1 MRSIM
6 SGAMKIN
13 VTITLLM
20 SLLVF
25 PVFLFADWAA
35 LETNE
40 GLGKYYYIEA
50 DATTFIHWST
60 DWASWSSASVYLD
73 MNGSTAYEYS
83 SSWAHDDGSNKHLN
97 TSNLSSS
104 NHSNWAAGVL
114 IDFYLKLNDGTK
126 ATYNDRLRII
136 DITTSTSGLAT
147 SIVDNPSGSQNLVM
161 SFKIDAGSG
170 ASEELDRLWVTNI
183 ASSNPAQEGDDI
195 TSDGGIYLYWE
206 TATGS
211 ESFAGTESSFNL
223 NGNSG
228 SATDETWGH
237 DAVTDGSGGIDI
249 PDAGL
254 RCYIVVQDLASGYTS
269 TNNVKFAILIDGISM
284 NNGLMRIDQSASGGS
299 DVSLPVILTS
309 FEASNKKG
317 AVELAWVTESE
328 IDNLGFLIERAV
340 GGSAFE
346 EIANFKFDEALRGQG
361 STTARTEYV
370 WADKQVVPG
379 IVYEYVLADVDI
391 NQKVVRHTDNK
402 VRIKAE
408 LNNEQV
414 GIAAGFKL
422 ANVAPNPFNP
432 STEIH
437 FAVNDDLANSPYSIV
452 ILDIT
457 GREVQKLS
465 GLATSGIN
473 VAQWNGHLSTG
484 NLATSGIYFARI
496 NVNNVSQV
504 VKMTLMR

>member
-1 MRSIM
+1 MRRLSVILLITSVAFSAIQSNM
-6 SGAMKIN
+6 YYRGDMNSFGSTALTFRDLGTDSWM
-13 VTITLLM
+13 VTIL
-20 SLLVF
+20 SDGDD
-25 PVFLFADWAA
+25 ADSQFKFDN
-35 LETNE
+35 ETGWVAVDWSRGASITKDSYTTWYSPNGGNGTFSE
-40 GLGKYYYIEA
+40 SNAKYYSYIIKDVASSTNSQGFIFETSGSPITISSVSDNSSGGA
-50 DATTFIHWST
+50 VNTNISVSITLSGSKSTEEKVYVRYTTDSWST
-60 DWASWSSASVYLD
+60 DNWSLATGSGTSYSA
-73 MNGSTAYEYS
+73 T
-83 SSWAHDDGSNKHLN
+83 
-97 TSNLSSS
+97 
-104 NHSNWAAGVL
+104 
-114 IDFYLKLNDGTK
+114 I
-126 ATYNDRLRII
+126 
-136 DITTSTSGLAT
+136 STSGSGTVLYYVLTTTLTSTGSGDLDNYPDLAT
-147 SIVDNPSGSQNLVM
+147 
-161 SFKIDAGSG
+161 
-170 ASEELDRLWVTNI
+170 
-183 ASSNPAQEGDDI
+183 
-195 TSDGGIYLYWE
+195 LYWD
-206 TATGS
+206 S
-211 ESFAGTESSFNL
+211 
-223 NGNSG
+223 NSG
-228 SATDETWGH
+228 SNY
-237 DAVTDGSGGIDI
+237 S
-249 PDAGL
+249 
-254 RCYIVVQDLASGYTS
+254 YSY
-269 TNNVKFAILIDGISM
+269 
-284 NNGLMRIDQSASGGS
+284 DQ
-299 DVSLPVILTS
+299 SLPVTLTS
-309 FEASNKKG
+309 FDGSNKKG
-317 AVELAWVTESE
+317 AVELSWVTESE

-340 GGSAFE
+340 DGGAME

-437 FAVNDDLANSPYSIV
+437 FALNDDLANSPYSIA

-473 VAQWNGHLSTG
+473 VAQWNGQLNTG

-496 NVNNVSQV
+496 NVKNVSQV